1 MQKIERIGR
10 RLKLRDLNILL
21 KVVQQG
27 SMAKAAATLAIS
39 QPAVS
44 KAIADMEHA
53 FGLRLLDRHRG
64 GIKPTAY
71 GSALVKRGQVIFD
84 EIKLGVEELAFLA
97 DPTVGNLHIGSTE
110 SVAAGFLPAVIER
123 FSREQPRVRL
133 DVAQAVL
140 NEQHYRELRERTID
154 LLLGRILT
162 PFGEDDLDA
171 EVLYDDQVVVVAGRK
186 SNWARVRRLKLAD
199 LAGEPWILPP
209 ADTMPGSLAAEL
221 FNAGGAE
228 IPRAPVTTLSMHLCC
243 QLAANAKFLTLLPV
257 SLLRF
262 GSYNES
268 LKVLPIKLRAQRRP
282 VGIVT
287 LKNRTLSPAARI
299 FIDSVRRTAQQM
311 HYSPARSAN
320 DGRRHHSRERAG

>member
-53 FGLRLLDRHRG
+53 FGLRLLDRNRG

-71 GSALVKRGQVIFD
+71 GSALVKRGQAIFD

-97 DPTVGNLHIGSTE
+97 DPTIGDLHIGSTE

-123 FSREQPRVRL
+123 FSHEQPRVRL

-140 NEQHYRELRERTID
+140 NEQHYRELRERSID
-154 LLLGRILT
+154 LLLGRIPT
-162 PFGEDDLDA
+162 PFGENDLDA
-171 EVLYDDQVVVVAGRK
+171 EVLYDDQVIVVASRNSK
-186 SNWARVRRLKLAD
+186 WARVHRLKLAD
-199 LAGEPWILPP
+199 LAGERWILPP

-221 FNAGGAE
+221 FDAGGTE
-228 IPRAPVTTLSMHLCC
+228 TPRAPVTTLSMHLCC
-243 QLAANAKFLTLLPV
+243 QLAERAKFVTLLPV
-257 SLLRF
+257 SVLRF
-262 GSYNES
+262 GNYNKS
-268 LKVLPIKLRAQRRP
+268 LKILPIKLRPQRRP

-311 HYSPARSAN
+311 NYSPARSAN
-320 DGRRHHSRERAG
+320 